1 MSVTRR
7 ALVLGGGGFV
17 ASAWEVGLISGVAA
31 TGIDLRD
38 YDMFLG
44 TSSGA
49 RVALHLASGSGLD
62 ELFHQQLGPL
72 PSPPA
77 STSTVDWQKVR
88 AEWARAKEIGGG
100 SAAILRRVGALAL
113 GIAGSG
119 GGDRRKAVAAQLPVQ
134 TWPEKALVMV
144 GVNAETGERRAFD
157 RNTGVELV
165 DAVMATTAFW
175 GWPPAFFEGYHYI
188 DGGFYSSDN
197 ADVASGFDQVLIL
210 ALRPPVPSLSVAS
223 LDEAVESLRAGG
235 AQVEVVHPDEDCLEA
250 FASVG
255 GPMNPAVR
263 APAAKAG
270 RAQGQRLGEGG
281 LLSKQ
286 KGRG

>member
-1 MSVTRR
+1 M
-7 ALVLGGGGFV
+7 
-17 ASAWEVGLISGVAA
+17 
-31 TGIDLRD
+31 
-38 YDMFLG
+38 
-44 TSSGA
+44 
-49 RVALHLASGSGLD
+49 GSGKRD
-62 ELFHQQLGPL
+62 WGRF
-72 PSPPA
+72 SRDSPA
-77 STSTVDWQKVR
+77 SRST
-88 AEWARAKEIGGG
+88 
-100 SAAILRRVGALAL
+100 ALAL

-119 GGDRRKAVAAQLPVQ
+119 SGDRRKAVAAQLPVQ
-134 TWPEKALVMV
+134 TWPEKALVIG

-210 ALRPPVPSLSVAS
+210 ALRPPVPSLCVAS

-235 AQVEVVHPDEDCLEA
+235 AQVEVVHPDEDCLR
-250 FASVG
+250 SVRLRW

-263 APAAKAG
+263 APAAKTG

-281 LLSKQ
+281 RLSL
-286 KGRG
+286 

>member
-1 MSVTRR
+1 MDETVTSHRNQDESFLPR
-7 ALVLGGGGFV
+7 SINANCYEASQLLTALV
-17 ASAWEVGLISGVAA
+17 
-31 TGIDLRD
+31 GIRH
-38 YDMFLG
+38 
-44 TSSGA
+44 
-49 RVALHLASGSGLD
+49 RH
-62 ELFHQQLGPL
+62 
-72 PSPPA
+72 
-77 STSTVDWQKVR
+77 
-88 AEWARAKEIGGG
+88 
-100 SAAILRRVGALAL
+100 
-113 GIAGSG
+113 
-119 GGDRRKAVAAQLPVQ
+119 VQ
-134 TWPEKALVMV
+134 TWPEKALVIV

-210 ALRPPVPSLSVAS
+210 ALRPPAPSLCVAS

-235 AQVEVVHPDEDCLEA
+235 AQVEVVHPDEDCLAA

-281 LLSKQ
+281 LLSL
-286 KGRG
+286 

>member
-1 MSVTRR
+1 
-7 ALVLGGGGFV
+7 
-17 ASAWEVGLISGVAA
+17 
-31 TGIDLRD
+31 
-38 YDMFLG
+38 MFLG

-49 RVALHLASGSGLD
+49 RVALHLASGSNLD
-62 ELFHQQLGPL
+62 QLFHQQLGPL

-100 SAAILRRVGALAL
+100 SNAILRRVGALAL
-113 GIAGSG
+113 AIAGSG
-119 GGDRRKAVAAQLPVQ
+119 GVDRRKAVATQLPVQ
-134 TWPEKALVMV
+134 TWPEKALVIV
-144 GVNAETGERRAFD
+144 AVNAETGERRAFD

-175 GWPPAFFEGYHYI
+175 GWPPAFFEGDHYI

-197 ADVASGFDQVLIL
+197 ADLASGFDRVLIF
-210 ALRPPVPSLSVAS
+210 ALRPPAPSLCVAS
-223 LDEAVESLRAGG
+223 LDEAVEGLRAGG
-235 AQVEVVHPDEDCLEA
+235 ARVQVVHPDEDCLEA
-250 FASVG
+250 FASAG

-270 RAQGQRLGEGG
+270 RVQGQRLSKGG
-281 LLSKQ
+281 LLSL
-286 KGRG
+286 

>member
-1 MSVTRR
+1 MSATRR
-7 ALVLGGGGFV
+7 ALVLAGGGFA

-31 TGIDLRD
+31 TGIDLRG

-49 RVALHLASGSGLD
+49 RVALQLASGSDLD
-62 ELFHQQLGPL
+62 ELFRQQLGPV
-72 PSPPA
+72 PSPGAPP
-77 STSTVDWQKVR
+77 SKVDWPKVR
-88 AEWARAKEIGGG
+88 AEWARAKETGGG
-100 SAAILRRVGALAL
+100 SAAILQRVGALAL
-113 GIAGSG
+113 EIVGSAG
-119 GGDRRKAVAAQLPVQ
+119 GGRRKDVAAQLPAQ
-134 TWPEKALVMV
+134 TWPEKALVIV
-144 GVNAETGERRAFD
+144 AVNAETGERRAFD

-175 GWPPAFFEGYHYI
+175 GWPPAFFEGHHYI

-197 ADVASGFDQVLIL
+197 ADLASGFDQVLIL
-210 ALRPPVPSLSVAS
+210 ALRPPVPSLSVAL

-235 AQVEVVHPDEDCLEA
+235 AKVEVVHPDEDCLEA

-270 RAQGQRLGEGG
+270 RTQGQRIGEAG
-281 LLSKQ
+281 LLSL
-286 KGRG
+286 